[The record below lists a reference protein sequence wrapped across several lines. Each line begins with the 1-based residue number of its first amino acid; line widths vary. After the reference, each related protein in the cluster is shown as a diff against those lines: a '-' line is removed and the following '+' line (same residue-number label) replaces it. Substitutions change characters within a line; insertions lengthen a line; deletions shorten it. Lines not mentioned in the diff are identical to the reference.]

1 VNKMIELISLAFLAF
16 ILGIKHSYDADHLI
30 AVSTFLR
37 KSNSIKNSVK
47 LSASWAI
54 GHMLTATIITI
65 LLFIFRESII
75 TAILPHF
82 EKIVGTM
89 LILLGLWSLKDLF
102 GMHTHKHTHGNIT
115 HNHNHFH
122 FFKKIKS
129 DLHQADHSHKH
140 MFGIGIIHGLASNDE
155 LLILFTASLGI
166 TSLGGILVGVGIFSI
181 GVVLG
186 MILFSLLFTYPLLKV
201 KSKLINFFIIWL
213 VGSGSLVYGVLSL
226 VGDI

>member
-1 VNKMIELISLAFLAF
+1 MNKMIELISLAFLAF